1 MNRLGGETS
10 PYLLQHRDN
19 PVHWWPWCD
28 AAFEEARASSR
39 PVLLSIGYAACHWCH
54 VMAHESFE
62 DAAIASVMNE
72 QFVNIKVDR
81 EERPDIDHLYMSAL
95 HALGQRGGWPLT
107 MFLTPE
113 RLPFWGGTYFP
124 PVPRHGQPGFPDL
137 LGAVADTYARDPDR
151 VTTNTRALH
160 ASLELLATA
169 HAGEVPTPSDL
180 DGAARQVAGQLDAK
194 LGGFVGA
201 PKFPNFPAL
210 EFVWRRARK
219 DGVSRQR
226 VITTLER
233 MSAGGIFDHLAGGLA
248 RYSVDERWLVPH
260 FEKMLYDNAGYVRL
274 LTAVWRS
281 TRNPTFAQRVRE
293 TVRWM
298 LADMRVR
305 GGAFASSLDADS
317 EGEEGR
323 YYVWS
328 ASEIDEVLGSDAPR
342 FRSAYGVRE
351 EGNWEGR
358 NILHQLD
365 SPADDDAELAPLR
378 RALLARRTARVPPA
392 FDDKVLA
399 DWNGLAIAALAEAGA
414 VFGEPTWVAAAREAF
429 VFIDREMAEAD
440 GRLLH
445 SWRADRAQHMG
456 MLDDY
461 AFLADGALALWT
473 ADGDERWRI
482 RAEQLMET
490 VLVHFRAQDGGLWR
504 TADDGEQLIARPRS
518 GHDDATP
525 SGAGVAADVM
535 ARLWHLTF
543 DERWK
548 TAAEQALAAMSGA
561 AVRAPAAYPSLLAAA
576 DTLIDNVD
584 IVIEAP
590 DVDAP
595 SAQELLRVA
604 WRAPQPARTVRFIT
618 RRADLPVGHAGSTIK
633 DADGHPRAYACH
645 RHTCSLPVD
654 GGPELALLLEQLQ
667 ADAFSQ
673 TRD

>member
-28 AAFEEARASSR
+28 DAFEEARVSSR

-72 QFVNIKVDR
+72 RFVNIKVDR

-124 PVPRHGQPGFPDL
+124 PVPRYGQPGFPDL
-137 LGAVADTYARDPDR
+137 LATVADTYARDPDR
-151 VTTNTRALH
+151 VTTNTRALQ
-160 ASLELLATA
+160 ASLEGLATA
-169 HAGEVPTPSDL
+169 HAGDVPTPSDL
-180 DGAARQVAGQLDAK
+180 DGAARQVTGQLDAK

-201 PKFPNFPAL
+201 PKFPNFPVL

-219 DGVSRQR
+219 DDLARQR
-226 VITTLER
+226 VVTTLER

-281 TRNPTFAQRVRE
+281 TRNPTFALRVRE

-298 LADMRVR
+298 LADMRVP

-323 YYVWS
+323 YYVWT
-328 ASEIDEVLGSDAPR
+328 ASEIDEVLGSDGPR

-351 EGNWEGR
+351 EGNWEGQ

-365 SPADDDAELAPLR
+365 SPGHDDAGLAPLR
-378 RALLARRTARVPPA
+378 RALLARRAARVPPA

-414 VFGEPTWVAAAREAF
+414 VFGEPSWVAAAREAF
-429 VFIDREMAEAD
+429 AFIDREMTEAN

-490 VLVHFRAQDGGLWR
+490 VLVHFRAPDGGLWR

-525 SGAGVAADVM
+525 AGAGVAADVM
-535 ARLWHLTF
+535 ARLWHLTL
-543 DERWK
+543 DDRWK

-561 AVRAPAAYPSLLAAA
+561 AVRTPAAYPSLLAAA

-584 IVIEAP
+584 IVVEAS
-590 DVDAP
+590 DDDAP
-595 SAQELLRVA
+595 RVQELLSAA

-618 RRADLPVGHAGSTIK
+618 RQGDLPAGHAASTIK
-633 DADGHPRAYACH
+633 DDVRHPRAYACH

-654 GGPELALLLEQLQ
+654 GGPALAQLLEQLQ
-667 ADAFSQ
+667 ADAFS
-673 TRD
+673 RN

>member
-28 AAFEEARASSR
+28 AAFEEARVSSR

-72 QFVNIKVDR
+72 RFVNIKVDR

-124 PVPRHGQPGFPDL
+124 PVPRYGQPGFPDL
-137 LGAVADTYARDPDR
+137 LATVADTYASDPDR

-160 ASLELLATA
+160 ASLERLATA
-169 HAGEVPTPSDL
+169 HAGDVPTPSDL
-180 DGAARQVAGQLDAK
+180 DGAARQAAGQLDAK

-201 PKFPNFPAL
+201 PKFPNFPVL
-210 EFVWRRARK
+210 EFVWRRSGK
-219 DGVSRQR
+219 DDIARQR
-226 VITTLER
+226 VVTTLER

-281 TRNPTFAQRVRE
+281 TRNPTFARRVRE

-298 LADMRVR
+298 LADMRLP

-323 YYVWS
+323 YYVWT
-328 ASEIDEVLGSDAPR
+328 ASEIDEVLGSDGPR

-351 EGNWEGR
+351 EGNWEGK

-378 RALLARRTARVPPA
+378 RALLARRAARVPPS

-414 VFGEPTWVAAAREAF
+414 VFGEPDWIAAAREAF
-429 VFIDREMAEAD
+429 AFVDREMTEAD

-473 ADGDERWRI
+473 ADGDDSWRI

-490 VLVHFRAQDGGLWR
+490 VLAHFRAPDGGLWR

-525 SGAGVAADVM
+525 AGAGVAADVM
-535 ARLWHLTF
+535 ARLWHLTL
-543 DERWK
+543 DDRWK

-561 AVRAPAAYPSLLAAA
+561 AVNAPAAYPSLLAAA

-584 IVIEAP
+584 IVVEAP
-590 DVDAP
+590 DIDAP
-595 SAQELLRVA
+595 GTQELLRAA
-604 WRAPQPARTVRFIT
+604 WQAPQPARTVRFIT
-618 RRADLPVGHAGSTIK
+618 RGADLPVGHAGSTV
-633 DADGHPRAYACH
+633 ADDDEHPRAYACH

-654 GGPELALLLEQLQ
+654 GGPALAQLLEKLQ
-667 ADAFSQ
+667 ADAFS
-673 TRD
+673 RN